1 MTQIFTKA
9 VLANPEELNQ
19 DPITGT
25 NGSHPLGTSVGAASG
40 GIAGAAVGMAIGGPA
55 ASVIGATV
63 GAVVGGLT
71 GSSAAEAVNPT
82 GDEIYWRETYI
93 REPYVTSGRNFEYYA
108 PGFRAGWEGRV
119 RHDGRTFDLAESD
132 LEAAYNLSKAEIDPS
147 WIEVKPAARAAWD
160 RVDQRLVTLG

>member
-1 MTQIFTKA
+1 MTQIFTKT
-9 VLANPEELNQ
+9 VVGNPEELNQ

-25 NGSHPLGTSVGAASG
+25 NGSHPVGTGVGAASG
-40 GIAGAAVGMAIGGPA
+40 GLAGAAVGMALGGPA

-82 GDEIYWRETYI
+82 SEEIYWRETFI
-93 REPYVTSGRNFEYYA
+93 REPYVTKGRDFEYYA

-119 RHDGRTFDLAESD
+119 RNDGRTFDLAEAD
-132 LEAAYNLSKAEIDPS
+132 LEAAYNLSKTEIDPK
-147 WIEVKPAARAAWD
+147 WVEVKPAARAAWD
-160 RVDQRLVTLG
+160 RVDQRITAIE